1 MARSFTRGRGRL
13 GSPRL
18 TSWVGITETISNL
31 SGGGNIA
38 ALINSMG
45 AGLLA
50 TRPFTIIRVR
60 GFFGIR
66 SDQVV
71 TSENYD
77 AALGY
82 SIVTDQASAIG
93 VTAVPTPFTDQ
104 PSDMFFVYE
113 ALMARF
119 QLLDATGHQDNAL
132 TWIHYDSKAM
142 RKVNDDQD
150 LVVTIESSSLSV
162 GTTVYHSARMLIKE
176 S

>member
-1 MARSFTRGRGRL
+1 MARRFTRGRGRL
-13 GSPRL
+13 GSPRI
-18 TSWVGITETISNL
+18 TSWVGVTETITSL
-31 SGGGNIA
+31 GGGGSIA
-38 ALINSMG
+38 ALIGSMN
-45 AGLLA
+45 ASLLA

-66 SDQVV
+66 SDQVAA
-71 TSENYD
+71 SESYD
-77 AALGY
+77 AAMGY

-113 ALMARF
+113 ALMGRF
-119 QLLDATGHQDNAL
+119 QDQTAAGFHDNAL
-132 TWIHYDSKAM
+132 TWMHYDSKAM

-150 LVVTIESSSLSV
+150 LALTVESSTLSV
-162 GTTVYHSARMLIKE
+162 GTIVHHTARMLIKE